1 MRIATEVATS
11 LRSSGMTLAL
21 AESITGGLVANMIT
35 DEPGAS
41 DLFLCGVVAYGNEA
55 KIKLLGVKKA
65 TLKAHGAVSHQCA
78 LEMAKGAREAAGA
91 DIGAACTGIAGPTG
105 ATKTK
110 PIGLVYIAVDDGKHA
125 LVEEETFPGDRLEI
139 KRATAERMLELILL
153 TLEP

>member
-1 MRIATEVATS
+1 MTLSREVGKS
-11 LRSSGMTLAL
+11 LRAKGMTLAL
-21 AESITGGLVANMIT
+21 AESLTGGLVANMIT

-41 DLFLCGVVAYGNEA
+41 DFFSCGVVAYGNEA
-55 KIKLLGVKKA
+55 KINLLGVKKA
-65 TLKAHGAVSHQCA
+65 TLRAHGAVSHQCA

-110 PIGLVYIAVDDGKHA
+110 PVGLVYIAVDDGKHA